1 LKERTLVA
9 RLRECVGQSVRLC
22 GWVQAVRD
30 QKAIQF
36 VVLRDPTGQVQVT
49 HKREADERLADI
61 ISSLTDESALVIEGE
76 VVEDPRVKLGGL
88 EIIPKHLDVVGP
100 AEPMLPLGDEA
111 GDETKL
117 DWRFLDLR
125 RPENRLIFEV
135 QTTVLAAMR
144 EFWLTEGFLEIQSPK
159 LMGSPSEGGAEV
171 FELPYFETRAF
182 LAQSPQFYK
191 QMAMAAGFERVFEI
205 GPAFRADPS
214 HTGRHGTEFTSID
227 MEMSWIDDVFDVV
240 EFEERWLAHIL
251 KTVADKHHEEVEKTF
266 GRNVDVPSIPFPK
279 IPLAEGRAALE
290 KKGYVGPPDGDLDGE
305 GMRGLSALVREEHG
319 HQFVFLTEYPANIRA
334 FYHMR
339 MEGRPDTTRSY
350 DLIYNG
356 LEITT
361 GAQREHRANV
371 LTDQAKEKGL
381 SLELIS
387 FYVDF
392 FRFGCPPH
400 GGFGFGLSRFLM
412 GLLGVSN
419 VRQATYIYRGPT
431 RLHP

>member
-1 LKERTLVA
+1 MERTFIAQLKERI
-9 RLRECVGQSVRLC
+9 GQSVRLC
-22 GWVQAVRD
+22 GWVEAIRD
-30 QKAIQF
+30 QKTIQF
-36 VVLRDPTGQVQVT
+36 VILRDPTGQVQIT
-49 HKREADERLADI
+49 HKREADEDLADA
-61 ISSLTDESALVIEGE
+61 ISLLSDESAVVIEGE

-88 EIIPKHLDVVGP
+88 EVIPKRLDVTGP
-100 AEPMLPLGDEA
+100 AEPMLPLGDESS
-111 GDETKL
+111 DDTKL

-125 RPENRLIFEV
+125 RPENRLIFQV
-135 QTTVLAAMR
+135 QTTALAAMR
-144 EFWLTEGFLEIQSPK
+144 DFWLAEGFLEIQSPK

-214 HTGRHGTEFTSID
+214 HTGRHATEFTSID
-227 MEMSWIDDVFDVV
+227 MEMSWVEDVLDVI
-240 EFEERWLAHIL
+240 EFEERWLGHVL
-251 KTVADKHHEEVEKTF
+251 KAVADKHHDEVDKAF
-266 GRNVDVPSIPFPK
+266 GRKVDVPSIPFPK
-279 IPLAEGRAALE
+279 IPLAEARTELE
-290 KKGYVGPPDGDLDGE
+290 KEGYVGPPDGDLDGE
-305 GMRGLSALVREEHG
+305 GMRRLSALVQNEHG
-319 HQFVFLTEYPANIRA
+319 HQFVFLTEYPASIRA

-339 MEGRPDTTRSY
+339 MEGRSDTTRSY

-361 GAQREHRANV
+361 GAQREHRAPV
-371 LTDQAKEKGL
+371 LTEQAKEKGL
-381 SLELIS
+381 SLDLIS
-387 FYVDF
+387 FYIDF

-400 GGFGFGLSRFLM
+400 GGFGFGISRFLM
-412 GLLGVSN
+412 ALLGVSN